1 MAIALISSD
10 AASLQKP
17 NRLNLPNR
25 KQHVAA
31 TNIPVPES
39 SSTITAIKRSQP
51 DSDDTFIDTSSHC
64 KANKKQKK
72 PALSADSSVVIDLT
86 SSPPPPRLVA
96 PPAANLRKLS
106 NQKSVAAGTLII
118 CPMSL
123 MGQWT
128 EEINSK
134 TKPGAFSVLM
144 YYGNNRHG
152 DLARITTTDIV
163 VTSYGVL
170 VSEFQSL
177 RESFTSSQKSSFFQQ
192 SLLTFHWHRV
202 VLDEAH
208 TIKNAATEVNKACCS
223 IIAERRW
230 ALTGTPIQNSLNDMQ
245 SLVKFLNHEPWNE
258 ARWWKKTISDPHAL
272 GIHFDC
278 IVYFLVISLIK
289 RFVSQQE
296 IRGQSLCCEECYR
309 ISC

>member
-1 MAIALISSD
+1 MAICLISED
-10 AASLQKP
+10 AASLQKQ
-17 NRLNLPNR
+17 NRLNVLNI
-25 KQHVAA
+25 KSEAAIQVTATENYNKDVVA
-31 TNIPVPES
+31 V
-39 SSTITAIKRSQP
+39 KRSQP
-51 DSDDTFIDTSSHC
+51 SEREEDTLI
-64 KANKKQKK
+64 
-72 PALSADSSVVIDLT
+72 DSSSSSRSAKRQRKPLAPADISLVIDLT
-86 SSPPPPRLVA
+86 SSAPPPLPLPPRLAV
-96 PPAANLRKLS
+96 PSISNLRKLS
-106 NQKSVAAGTLII
+106 SPKSGAAGTLII

-123 MGQWT
+123 MGQWM

-134 TKPGAFSVLM
+134 TKHGALSVLM
-144 YYGNNRHG
+144 YYGNNRQS
-152 DLARITTTDIV
+152 DLTRVTATDIV

-177 RESFTSSQKSSFFQQ
+177 RESFAGNQKSTFFQQ

-245 SLVKFLNHEPWNE
+245 SLVKFLQHEPWNE

-272 GIHFDC
+272 G
-278 IVYFLVISLIK
+278 Y
-289 RFVSQQE
+289 
-296 IRGQSLCCEECYR
+296 
-309 ISC
+309 